1 MLGFAPLA
9 AIPLAATL
17 APLTITQ
24 ADLSGSTTIT
34 FTTAGSAGA
43 FLIAAGEGALT
54 FTPTADLY
62 VDAYSGGTTGL
73 VFGSDADLRLAGDPI
88 TFDMVPAA
96 LDFRGNWRPAEF
108 DMKPT
113 DLTFRGVK
121 Q

>member
-17 APLTITQ
+17 APPVV
-24 ADLSGSTTIT
+24 TTVEMAG
-34 FTTAGSAGA
+34 TAS
-43 FLIAAGEGALT
+43 LT
-54 FTPTADLY
+54 FTSSGTLGQFVPMEGSASLSFTPSATLY
-62 VDAYSGGTTGL
+62 VDVLLYGNASLTFTNEGTL
-73 VFGSDADLRLAGDPI
+73 YLAGDPI
-88 TFDMVPAA
+88 TFDMVPAVP
-96 LDFRGNWRPAEF
+96 DFRGNWRPAEF